1 MGKEKEDH
9 KLEVT
14 GKKAERNQVTLKKC
28 EGRQKAKWDE
38 EEFYGQRGCWWLDNQ
53 SNMGCKR
60 LRWRKKGRWVVLL
73 SYKLD
78 PQNLFLKRDAV

>member
-28 EGRQKAKWDE
+28 EGRQKAK
-38 EEFYGQRGCWWLDNQ
+38 
-53 SNMGCKR
+53 
-60 LRWRKKGRWVVLL
+60 
-73 SYKLD
+73 
-78 PQNLFLKRDAV
+78 